1 MNIQMLC
8 LSLKSW
14 IVWGI
19 FSCCLSY
26 GKKKQCSYLRAAW
39 ESSRMTAC
47 PSRRFLRPGLWHSSL
62 SVDFQKLCSLVFLLV
77 MELLTY
83 PKMSFNLSSSKL
95 LSSVDNK
102 ELREEKDILYS
113 SDVWAIITEIEA
125 CVLFLR
131 LYWWSQVKG
140 LVIYIYFF
148 WLKITHAWSRQHS
161 LVHDSDNFSVQGQ
174 IVNICGEASHCI
186 CESVLQLGDCPCSV
200 KAVADE

>member
-1 MNIQMLC
+1 MFIPKSCLGVLQNDSMPKQKILETRALAQFTLC
-8 LSLKSW
+8 GLSKALFL
-14 IVWGI
+14 G
-19 FSCCLSY
+19 LSFGY
-26 GKKKQCSYLRAAW
+26 GAI
-39 ESSRMTAC
+39 
-47 PSRRFLRPGLWHSSL
+47 
-62 SVDFQKLCSLVFLLV
+62 
-77 MELLTY
+77 
-83 PKMSFNLSSSKL
+83 NLSKNEFQFKFIK
-95 LSSVDNK
+95 VAFFCWQQK
-102 ELREEKDILYS
+102 PREEKDKLYS

-125 CVLFLR
+125 CVLFLC

-174 IVNICGEASHCI
+174 IVNICGKASHCI